1 MTTAFKIVGSELVA
15 DRSQVKGACG
25 WDTFDDAAD
34 VALRLAPEAPT
45 FCYSAEV
52 VRGRAQTFLSKFPGE
67 VAYAVK
73 ANSDP
78 DVLLTVAACGIDTFD
93 VASVEEMALVRSL
106 VPRAILHYHNPVKS
120 RSEIAKAHRLY
131 GCQRFAA
138 DDAGEIAKIA
148 TVIGETRRATEIAVR
163 FRLAANG
170 DSAHDFSSKFGATP
184 EEAVELL
191 RQVVAAGFVPV
202 LTFHPGSQCLK
213 PAAYARHIAEAA
225 RITEIAGVGLDT
237 LNVGGGFPARY
248 RASQVPALEEY
259 FAVIGEAADQA
270 FGSRRPHLECEPGRG
285 LVAPAIS
292 LLTRVKLVKPVRKE
306 VYINDGIYGALME
319 VNQMAC
325 LLPRY
330 RVIRDGATIEGPSEA
345 FTLYGPTCDPIDRFP
360 VALELPADIAE
371 DDYIEFDSLGA
382 YGAATATRFN
392 GYDSRDT
399 VLVRRIFDGG

>member
-1 MTTAFKIVGSELVA
+1 MTTAFNIVGSQHVA
-15 DRSQVKGACG
+15 QSPLGDA
-25 WDTFDDAAD
+25 FEDAAA
-34 VALRLAPEAPT
+34 VALSLAPEAPI

-52 VRGRAQTFLSKFPGE
+52 VHSRAYCFLTGFPGE

-78 DVLLTVAACGIDTFD
+78 DVLLTLAACGIDTFD

-106 VPRAILHYHNPVKS
+106 VPHAVLHYHNPVKS
-120 RSEIAKAHRLY
+120 RSEIARAYRLY
-131 GCQRFAA
+131 GCRRFAA

-148 TVIGETRRATEIAVR
+148 AIVGDAPGIEIAVR
-163 FRLAANG
+163 FRLTTNG

-184 EEAVELL
+184 EEAVGLL
-191 RQVVAAGFVPV
+191 QQVVAAGHTPV

-213 PAAYARHIAEAA
+213 PSAYARHIAEAA
-225 RITEIAGVGLDT
+225 RIAETARVGLAV

-248 RASQVPALEEY
+248 LASNVPPLEDYFRA
-259 FAVIGEAADQA
+259 IAASVDAA
-270 FGSRRPHLECEPGRG
+270 FGPERPALECEPGRG

-292 LLTRVKLVKPVRKE
+292 LLTRVKLVKLARHE

-319 VNQMAC
+319 VNQMPC

-330 RVIRDGATIEGPSEA
+330 RVIRDGVTVAGETAA
-345 FTLYGPTCDPIDRFP
+345 FVLYGPTCDPIDRFP
-360 VALELPADIAE
+360 VALELPLDIAE
-371 DDYIEFDSLGA
+371 DDYIEFDTLGA

-392 GYDSRDT
+392 GYHSRET
-399 VLVRRIFDGG
+399 VPVRRIFDGR

>member
-1 MTTAFKIVGSELVA
+1 MTTAFKIVGSEHVA
-15 DRSQVKGACG
+15 QSPLGDA
-25 WDTFDDAAD
+25 FEDAAD
-34 VALRLAPEAPT
+34 VALSLAPEAPI
-45 FCYSAEV
+45 FCYSAEIV
-52 VRGRAQTFLSKFPGE
+52 HSRARSFLTGFPGE

-106 VPRAILHYHNPVKS
+106 VPHAVLHYHNPVKS
-120 RSEIAKAHRLY
+120 RSEIAKAYRLY

-138 DDAGEIAKIA
+138 DDAAEITKIA
-148 TVIGETRRATEIAVR
+148 AIVGGAPGIEIAVR
-163 FRLAANG
+163 FRLTTNG

-184 EEAVELL
+184 HEAVVLL
-191 RQVVAAGFVPV
+191 QQVVAAGYTPV

-213 PAAYARHIAEAA
+213 PSAYARHIAEAA
-225 RITEIAGVGLDT
+225 RIAETAGVSLAV

-248 RASQVPALEEY
+248 LASDVPPLEDYFRA
-259 FAVIGEAADQA
+259 IAASVDAA
-270 FGSRRPHLECEPGRG
+270 FGPERPALECEPGRG

-292 LLTRVKLVKPVRKE
+292 LLTRVKLVKLARHE

-319 VNQMAC
+319 VNQMPC

-330 RVIRDGATIEGPSEA
+330 RVIRDGVTVAGETAA
-345 FTLYGPTCDPIDRFP
+345 FVLYGPTCDPIDRFP
-360 VALELPADIAE
+360 VALELPVDIAE
-371 DDYIEFDSLGA
+371 DDYIEFDTLGA

-392 GYDSRDT
+392 GYHSRET
-399 VLVRRIFDGG
+399 VPVRRIFDGR

>member
-1 MTTAFKIVGSELVA
+1 MTTAFKIVGSEHVA
-15 DRSQVKGACG
+15 QSPLGEA
-25 WDTFDDAAD
+25 FEDAAD
-34 VALRLAPEAPT
+34 VALSLAPEAPI

-52 VRGRAQTFLSKFPGE
+52 VHSRAYSFLTGFPGE

-78 DVLLTVAACGIDTFD
+78 DVLLTLAACGIDTFD

-106 VPRAILHYHNPVKS
+106 VPHAVLHYHNPVKS
-120 RSEIAKAHRLY
+120 RSEIARAYRLY
-131 GCQRFAA
+131 GCRRFAA

-148 TVIGETRRATEIAVR
+148 AIVGDAPGIEIAVR
-163 FRLAANG
+163 FRLTTNG

-184 EEAVELL
+184 EEAVGLL
-191 RQVVAAGFVPV
+191 QQVVAAGHVPV

-213 PAAYARHIAEAA
+213 PSAYARHIAEAA
-225 RITEIAGVGLDT
+225 RIAETARVGLAV

-248 RASQVPALEEY
+248 LASNVPPLEDYFRA
-259 FAVIGEAADQA
+259 IAASVDAA
-270 FGSRRPHLECEPGRG
+270 FGPERPALECEPGRG

-292 LLTRVKLVKPVRKE
+292 LLTRVKLVKLARHE

-319 VNQMAC
+319 VNQMPC

-330 RVIRDGATIEGPSEA
+330 RVIRDGVTVAGETAA
-345 FTLYGPTCDPIDRFP
+345 FVLYGPTCDPIDRFP
-360 VALELPADIAE
+360 VALELPLDIAE
-371 DDYIEFDSLGA
+371 DDYIEFDTLGA

-392 GYDSRDT
+392 GYHSRET
-399 VLVRRIFDGG
+399 VPVRRIFDGR